1 MQPVARSLTP
11 RESRIVLDM
20 TARGAQAV
28 NRGEIID
35 MLGAGAK
42 AADRMINS
50 LRRKGWLER
59 ASWGRYLLVPP
70 EMGPDALGHDNVLA
84 LADRIASPYYF
95 GYATAARHYGFT
107 TQHRFT
113 VELATPARVRNRRLL
128 DTDIRIVNLSARK
141 FFGFRPVD
149 AFGYTVSMSDREKT
163 VIDCIDRPRLAGGEG
178 EAAVILARACRRL
191 DWEKAAGYLDRIGS
205 KTLARRFGWL
215 ADHAEATMPDDARAR
230 LREMAQGGGRSVFG
244 PEALCP
250 DAIGYRRDWNLVV
263 NVSDRVLLDSEG
275 IARRKSLP
283 SRIAD
288 STAASTSR

>member
-1 MQPVARSLTP
+1 MSFATRSLSS

-28 NRGEIID
+28 NRAEIIE
-35 MLGAGAK
+35 MLGADAR
-42 AADRMINS
+42 AADRTIAS

-149 AFGYTVSMSDREKT
+149 AFGYTVTMSDREKT
-163 VIDCIDRPRLAGGEG
+163 VIDCIDRLRLAGGAG
-178 EAAVILARACRRL
+178 EAAVILARGCRRL

-205 KTLARRFGWL
+205 KALTRRFGWL
-215 ADHAEATMPDDARAR
+215 ADHAGAAMPDDVRAR
-230 LREMAQGGGRSVFG
+230 LREMALGGGRSVFG
-244 PEALCP
+244 PQAPRP
-250 DAIGYRRDWNLVV
+250 DAIGYRRDWRLVV
-263 NVSDRVLLDSEG
+263 HVSGRDLLDSEG

-283 SRIAD
+283 SRIAG
-288 STAASTSR
+288 STASPTD